1 MSTTTSESTPV
12 SATSDKNYKFWSQE
26 AQDKKVAQARAAA
39 NWTGDKLSQGATA
52 TKDFSIA
59 AAKATGNFMVEFHKQ
74 HKTSGIVFMLIVLTI
89 FITAIVDISAVSA
102 NGYLKWDSSVT
113 DVQAAHRDRSITFMT
128 FAIALLLFM
137 IVKEFNYAVV
147 KLPGVGKFLAM

>member
-1 MSTTTSESTPV
+1 
-12 SATSDKNYKFWSQE
+12 
-26 AQDKKVAQARAAA
+26 
-39 NWTGDKLSQGATA
+39 
-52 TKDFSIA
+52 
-59 AAKATGNFMVEFHKQ
+59 
-74 HKTSGIVFMLIVLTI
+74 MLIVLTI

-147 KLPGVGKFLAM
+147 KLPGVGKYLAM